1 MLMSQRLSDIPEP
14 TFFSIVLFCSA
25 VFLMVLCDKMPSTA
39 IYVNTLVLVLKFL
52 WVSRGDVAFLISKEK
67 RGYRSQGMMVIEV

>member
-1 MLMSQRLSDIPEP
+1 
-14 TFFSIVLFCSA
+14 
-25 VFLMVLCDKMPSTA
+25 MVLCDKMPSTA